1 MREGVAR
8 GDDGG
13 GCGRKEG
20 RTEGWDGRM
29 REGDEG
35 GELGRQIQKGMD

>member
-1 MREGVAR
+1 MQ
-8 GDDGG
+8 
-13 GCGRKEG
+13 G

-35 GELGRQIQKGMD
+35 WEYGREIQKGKV

>member
-1 MREGVAR
+1 MQ
-8 GDDGG
+8 
-13 GCGRKEG
+13 G

-35 GELGRQIQKGMD
+35 GELEKGKV